1 MQGILNWLK
10 YRKHRRESAKHAAHL
25 AVQLVL
31 NGCLVP
37 PRLAGAKGR
46 IETVL
51 MMRPHRFQALVGPG
65 GVA

>member
-1 MQGILNWLK
+1 MNGILSWLK
-10 YRKHRRESAKHAAHL
+10 YRKHRKESSKHAAHL

-31 NGCLVP
+31 DGCLVP

-46 IETVL
+46 IEKVVRIHEAPFRAFI
-51 MMRPHRFQALVGPG
+51 MPG